1 MRKNVSRSGDS
12 IVLDVDLYATKRN
25 KQVTIASD
33 FTPIE
38 YRKSEIFSLDS
49 TYPMSS
55 FFDSIPEDKIDFSIS
70 KSQGITLSLSTE
82 EIYSYRITRLDTLG
96 ETLISSI
103 DGKSALSGIT
113 ISDTPPI
120 PYGVIV
126 YKVECYITANP
137 SVSVCLQKE
146 IYFDDFS

>member
-1 MRKNVSRSGDS
+1 
-12 IVLDVDLYATKRN
+12 
-25 KQVTIASD
+25 
-33 FTPIE
+33 
-38 YRKSEIFSLDS
+38 
-49 TYPMSS
+49 MSS